1 MNNRIEIPYAIPD
14 NEKRII
20 RDNFTTPTDWDKPVF
35 AQIKAHIIEHLR
47 IQQENECCYCKRQ
60 LGFDIKNVDIEHIIP
75 KSDYGKFT
83 FEPKNLA
90 LSCPGCNTKKGD
102 QKVLRRRNVT
112 NYPRTSNNLTIIHA
126 HYDRYCD
133 HIDILNNVLYIP
145 KTDKGCETI
154 KLCEL
159 YRLRTVESNMKSFL
173 SEQGDIKRLV
183 EQTRCSETKSRKISE
198 LLRHIRRIINI

>member
-1 MNNRIEIPYAIPD
+1 MNNRIKIPYAIPED
-14 NEKRII
+14 EKQII
-20 RDNFTTPTDWDKPVF
+20 RENFTGHKDWDKPVF
-35 AQIKAHIIEHLR
+35 ARIKAHIIEHLR
-47 IQQENECCYCKRQ
+47 QQQENECCYCKRK
-60 LGFDIKNVDIEHIIP
+60 LGFDIKDVDIEHIIP
-75 KSDYGKFT
+75 KSDYEKFT

-133 HIDILNNVLYIP
+133 HIDIRDRVIYVP

-154 KLCEL
+154 KLCKL
-159 YRLRTVESNMKSFL
+159 YRMQTVEDNMKTFL
-173 SEQGDIKRLV
+173 SQQGEIKVVV
-183 EQTRCSETKSRKISE
+183 EQIRNNKKESGAIIY
-198 LLRHIRRIINI
+198 LLAQIRRMLNI